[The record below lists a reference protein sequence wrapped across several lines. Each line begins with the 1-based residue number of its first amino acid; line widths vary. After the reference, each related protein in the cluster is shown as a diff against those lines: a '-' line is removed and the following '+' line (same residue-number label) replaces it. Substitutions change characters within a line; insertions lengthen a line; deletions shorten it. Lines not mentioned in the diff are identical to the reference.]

1 MAILIN
7 GRALADT
14 LLLELK
20 NKIKELSFTPTLGVI
35 LIGDDEASHL
45 YVNLKIKAAEEVGI
59 KVDKKILPKT
69 ISENEVLQII
79 NDFNCRID
87 INGIL
92 IQLPLPDPFD
102 ENKIINAMSPAKD
115 ADGFHPTNLKLLTE
129 NKPYLI
135 PGLVEGII
143 KLIEQPQLSLQNKT
157 AVLLV
162 NSEIF
167 ANPLKK
173 ILSEQGI
180 ISQVINQPNSIILKT
195 ADIIVSALGQ
205 PNIIKSDDIKDGA
218 IVIDVGT
225 TKVNGRLQ
233 GDVDADSLN
242 NRNIYLTPVPGGV
255 GPMTVAMLLWN
266 VYNLTVIQHKI
277 TNK

>member
-1 MAILIN
+1 MSILIN

-20 NKIKELSFTPTLGVI
+20 NKIRELSFTPTLGVI

-79 NDFNCRID
+79 NDFNFRID
-87 INGIL
+87 INCIL
-92 IQLPLPDPFD
+92 IQLPLPTPLD
-102 ENKIINAMSPAKD
+102 EDKIINAMSPEKD
-115 ADGFHPTNLKLLTE
+115 ADGFHPTNLKLLADD
-129 NKPYLI
+129 KPYLI

-143 KLIEQPQLSLQNKT
+143 KLIEQPQVPLQNKT
-157 AVLLV
+157 AALLV

-173 ILSEQGI
+173 ILGERGI
-180 ISQVINQPNSIILKT
+180 ICQILNQPNSTILRT

-205 PNIIKSDDIKDGA
+205 PNIIKSEDIKDGA

-225 TKVNGRLQ
+225 TKVDGRLL
-233 GDVDADSLN
+233 GDVDAETLI
-242 NRNIYLTPVPGGV
+242 NRSIYLTPVPGGV
-255 GPMTVAMLLWN
+255 WPMTVAILLWN
-266 VYNLTVIQHKI
+266 VYNLATK
-277 TNK
+277 K